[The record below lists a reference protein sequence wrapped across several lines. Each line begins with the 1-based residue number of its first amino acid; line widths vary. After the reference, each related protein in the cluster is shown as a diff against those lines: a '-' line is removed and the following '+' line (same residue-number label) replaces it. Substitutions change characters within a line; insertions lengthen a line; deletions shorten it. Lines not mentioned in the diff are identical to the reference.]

1 MIKKQMTDH
10 EWETIYKMT
19 KDKSLYQNLI
29 SSIFPTIHGKRQVIM
44 ISNYILSKF
53 SENFYSLKEISIKGG
68 FPLGEMFRLNRNFS
82 LGLGSL
88 LDLQQY
94 KNH

>member
-29 SSIFPTIHGKRQVIM
+29 TSIFPTIHGKRQIIKVRLLTTINRADCRIM
-44 ISNYILSKF
+44 RLCILHKSF
-53 SENFYSLKEISIKGG
+53 AHSI
-68 FPLGEMFRLNRNFS
+68 
-82 LGLGSL
+82 
-88 LDLQQY
+88 
-94 KNH
+94 H